1 MGSTASK
8 WSLLEVIKKE
18 NILEASIR
26 IVSSFVSQYSNED
39 GVDFVALKHRW
50 RWKQM
55 EKVEDEAADVIEK
68 SCSLQVVVHVC
79 SCYSLLLP
87 RARRR
92 F

>member
-1 MGSTASK
+1 
-8 WSLLEVIKKE
+8 
-18 NILEASIR
+18 
-26 IVSSFVSQYSNED
+26 
-39 GVDFVALKHRW
+39 
-50 RWKQM
+50 M

-68 SCSLQVVVHVC
+68 SCSLHVVVHVC